1 LIKCIATDMDG
12 TLLGKDHL
20 ISEENI
26 RAIKLAKE
34 KGVDVIVATG
44 RSLDGAKYPLEKAGL
59 KLPLLVMNGAQL
71 YDEEE
76 NLHLSIPLPKETVQ
90 KVIDILQDFDLY
102 FEFYSNIGQISI
114 GFEKARQM
122 YKKHAGKLSDINNL
136 LPDEESMLERFK
148 TLKIK
153 EIGSFS
159 DLSQYENLE
168 VYKFIIFSMDK
179 QELDSAIIKLQAL
192 PEVVVSS
199 SGFSNIEV
207 NHCQAQKGIALEH
220 YVKQKGFTLEETMA
234 IGDSYNDLSM
244 LKKAGVAVVM
254 DNAHEDVKKV
264 ATFVTSSHDQD
275 GFAKAVYKVLNM

>member
-1 LIKCIATDMDG
+1 MIKCIATDMDG

>member
-1 LIKCIATDMDG
+1 MIKCIATDMDG

-114 GFEKARQM
+114 GFEKAKHM